1 LRLFGY
7 EFKLMATKAG
17 SSGLAS
23 PSGWLTSML
32 GGGTTAAGVSISE
45 SNALQVSDVYKCV
58 RVLSEAVAMLP
69 WKVYQR
75 VDRGKNLAIDHA
87 VFSVLHDEPNDYMT
101 SFVFRELLMAH
112 VLLWGNSYGYIERT
126 KGGKVAAVWPLSPA
140 ATRCKREN
148 GVLSYVSRTY
158 DGSEVSFF
166 PDEILHVP
174 GLSFDGLCGYSP
186 IQLQREAMG
195 LSKAT
200 EMYGARFFGNGTR
213 PDGALVHPGKL
224 SEDAIKKLKKSWEE
238 RHNGDNQHRVAVL
251 EEGLTWTP
259 FSIQPD
265 HAQFIETR
273 KFQRSEIAGMFRVPP
288 HMIGDLERSTNNNIE
303 QQALEFYAYSVM
315 PWLERIEQEA
325 NRKLFSASEKATYFC
340 EFETKG
346 VLRGDSASRVAFYKD
361 MFYIGAYSQ
370 NQILASENE
379 NPIDG
384 GDQHYVPINMIP
396 IDLISEFFQSG
407 SANSSGNQ
415 DKNAA
420 QNAKKLPTLELLQ
433 SRVRAT
439 FGRIFRDSVGRVVA
453 RAPESREKFAP
464 AAFLHLFLALS
475 EAINGKLTPET
486 QKFVEEYSNSIGQ
499 RVAQWTAGQED
510 EITVFELDR
519 AVKALFE
526 RGISHEASVS

>member
-1 LRLFGY
+1 MKLFGY

-23 PSGWLTSML
+23 PSGWLTSMF
-32 GGGTTAAGVSISE
+32 GGGTTASGVSISE
-45 SNALQVSDVYKCV
+45 SNALQVADVYKCV

-75 VDRGKNLAIDHA
+75 IDRGKSIATEHSI
-87 VFSVLHDEPNDYMT
+87 FRVLHDEPNDYMT
-101 SFVFRELLMAH
+101 AFVFLELIMAH
-112 VLLWGNSYGYIERT
+112 LLLWGNFYGYIERNV
-126 KGGKVAAVWPLSPA
+126 GGQIVAIWPLSPA
-140 ATRCKREN
+140 NTRCKREAS
-148 GVLSYVSRTY
+148 VLSYTSRTY
-158 DGSEVSFF
+158 DGSEVTFF
-166 PDEILHVP
+166 SDEVLHVP

-186 IQLQREAMG
+186 IQLQRESMG
-195 LSKAT
+195 LSKAA
-200 EMYGARFFGNGTR
+200 ELYGARFFGNGSR

-224 SEDAIKKLKKSWEE
+224 SEDAIKRLKDSWEK
-238 RHNGDNQHRVAVL
+238 RHSGDNQHRVAVL
-251 EEGLTWTP
+251 EEGLSWTA
-259 FSIQPD
+259 FSIDPQ
-265 HAQFIETR
+265 HAQFIEMR
-273 KFQRSEIAGMFRVPP
+273 NFQRSDIAGMFRVPP
-288 HMIGDLERSTNNNIE
+288 HMIGDLSRSTNNNIE

-325 NRKLFSASEKATYFC
+325 NRKLFSAADKLKYFC

-346 VLRGDSASRVAFYKD
+346 VLRGDSAARVAFYKD
-361 MFYIGAYSQ
+361 MFYIGAFSQ
-370 NQILASENE
+370 NMILGYENE
-379 NPIDG
+379 NPIVG
-384 GDQHYVPINMIP
+384 GDTHYVPINMIP
-396 IDLISEFFQSG
+396 IDLIGEFFQSG
-407 SANSSGNQ
+407 SSNSSGNSSQ
-415 DKNAA
+415 NGGK
-420 QNAKKLPTLELLQ
+420 NAKKLPTLDLLQ

-475 EAINGKLTPET
+475 EAINGKMTPET
-486 QKFVEEYSNSIGQ
+486 QTFVEEYSNNIGR

-510 EITVFELDR
+510 EITASELDR